1 MALDIHFIRRKI
13 KLIQEDLSE
22 LDNLAH
28 YSFEEITKDHIKFL
42 AVERLLEKIIMRAI
56 DINQHM
62 IAELGRGDERVR
74 DYEDTFY
81 ILSQLG
87 IYGEEFA
94 KQIAPS
100 AGLGNRLVHEY
111 NNTRQDIIY
120 KSVGEAVGQYV
131 KYCDSILKFIEK

>member
-1 MALDIHFIRRKI
+1 MPIDTHFIRRKI

-22 LDNLAH
+22 LDDLAH
-28 YSFEEITKDHIKFL
+28 YSFDEITKDHIKYL

-62 IAELGRGDERVR
+62 IAELGKGDEQVR
-74 DYEDTFY
+74 GYEDTFY

-87 IYGEEFA
+87 IYSEEFA
-94 KQIAPS
+94 RQIAPS
-100 AGLGNRLVHEY
+100 AGLRNRLVHEY
-111 NNTRQDIIY
+111 NDTRQEIIY
-120 KSVGEAVGQYV
+120 KSIGEAIGQYV

>member
-1 MALDIHFIRRKI
+1 MPIDIHFVQRKI

-22 LDNLAH
+22 LDHLAH
-28 YSFEEITKDHIKFL
+28 YSFEEISKDDIKYL

-62 IAELGRGDERVR
+62 VAELGRGDERVR
-74 DYEDTFY
+74 GYEDTFY
-81 ILSQLG
+81 ILAQLG

-100 AGLGNRLVHEY
+100 AGLRNRLVHEY

-120 KSVGEAVGQYV
+120 RSVSEAVEQYV